1 MLKTFDVSFDQFD
14 EWAKKY
20 NITKDQIVCMY
31 FNETTHR
38 FIGVIEEKYY
48 APEEYQKSLY
58 SYMCSQ
64 EDELPPSLHYLN
76 NQPMC

>member
-1 MLKTFDVSFDQFD
+1 MLKTFDVSFDQFN

-20 NITKDQIVCMY
+20 NVTKDQITYMY
-31 FNETTHR
+31 FNEATHR
-38 FIGVIEEKYY
+38 FIVVMEEKYY
-48 APEEYQKSLY
+48 TPEEYKKSLY

-64 EDELPPSLHYLN
+64 EDELPQSLRYLN

>member
-48 APEEYQKSLY
+48 APEEYGKSLY
-58 SYMCSQ
+58 SYMYSQ
-64 EDELPPSLHYLN
+64 EDELPPSLRYLN

>member
-20 NITKDQIVCMY
+20 NITKDQIVYMY
-31 FNETTHR
+31 FNETTYR
-38 FIGVIEEKYY
+38 FIGVMEEKYY
-48 APEEYQKSLY
+48 APEEYNRSLY
-58 SYMCSQ
+58 SWMYDK
-64 EDELPPSLHYLN
+64 EDELPPSLRYLN

>member
-20 NITKDQIVCMY
+20 NVTKDQIAYMH
-31 FNETTHR
+31 FSEATHR
-38 FIGVIEEKYY
+38 FIIVMEEKYY
-48 APEEYQKSLY
+48 APEEYNRSLY
-58 SYMCSQ
+58 SWMHDQ
-64 EDELPPSLHYLN
+64 DNELPPSLRYLN

>member
-31 FNETTHR
+31 FSEATHR
-38 FIGVIEEKYY
+38 FIGVMEEKYY
-48 APEEYQKSLY
+48 EPEEYNRSLY
-58 SYMCSQ
+58 SYMHSQ
-64 EDELPPSLHYLN
+64 EDELPPSLRYLN

>member
-1 MLKTFDVSFDQFD
+1 MLKTFDVAFDCFD

-20 NITKDQIVCMY
+20 DITKDQIVCIH
-31 FNETTHR
+31 FSEVTHR

-48 APEEYQKSLY
+48 APEEYNRSLY
-58 SYMCSQ
+58 SWMHDQ
-64 EDELPPSLHYLN
+64 EDELPPSLRYLN

>member
-20 NITKDQIVCMY
+20 NVTKDQIVYMY

-48 APEEYQKSLY
+48 APEEYNRSLY
-58 SYMCSQ
+58 SYMHNQ
-64 EDELPPSLHYLN
+64 EDELPPSLRYLN

>member
-1 MLKTFDVSFDQFD
+1 MLKTFDVSFDQFN

-20 NITKDQIVCMY
+20 NITKDQIVYMY

-38 FIGVIEEKYY
+38 FIGVMEEKYY
-48 APEEYQKSLY
+48 APEEYNRSLY
-58 SYMCSQ
+58 SWMYGK
-64 EDELPPSLHYLN
+64 EDELPPSLRYLN

>member
-20 NITKDQIVCMY
+20 NVTKDQIAYMY

-38 FIGVIEEKYY
+38 FIGVMEEKYY
-48 APEEYQKSLY
+48 APEEYNRSLY
-58 SYMCSQ
+58 SWMYNK
-64 EDELPPSLHYLN
+64 EDELPPSLRYLN

>member
-20 NITKDQIVCMY
+20 NITKDQIAYIY

-48 APEEYQKSLY
+48 TPEEYNRSLY
-58 SYMCSQ
+58 SWMHDR
-64 EDELPPSLHYLN
+64 EDELPPSLRYLN